1 MNIMDKAMASV
12 DMQLPEQPATLSVS
26 TDKNRPSN
34 DKLTKESI
42 RASQRKFALVYQAFI
57 NQWPTQSERIKYANQ
72 ACGHEWIGSHACAT
86 TGENSCVIAWQSDKP
101 TPFHMG
107 PCFWIALARWNQEA
121 HAEGFTPIRFAHPH
135 KSQYSNQVVKERPL
149 PRITDFMGAFHGIGE
164 PLSFSITSA
173 ID

>member
-107 PCFWIALARWNQEA
+107 PCFWIALARWNKRA
-121 HAEGFTPIRFAHPH
+121 HKDGLIPIRFTN
-135 KSQYSNQVVKERPL
+135 SNKPQHSHQIIKERPL
-149 PRITDFMGAFHGIGE
+149 PQISDFMCAFHGIGE

>member
-1 MNIMDKAMASV
+1 MNPIDTALNTL
-12 DMQLPEQPATLSVS
+12 DMQLPEQPVASIQ
-26 TDKNRPSN
+26 PSD
-34 DKLTKESI
+34 DKLSKESI

-57 NQWPTQSERIKYANQ
+57 NQWPTQSERIQYANQ

-101 TPFHMG
+101 TPYHMG
-107 PCFWIALARWNQEA
+107 PCFWIALARWNKRA
-121 HAEGFTPIRFAHPH
+121 HKDGLIPIRFTN
-135 KSQYSNQVVKERPL
+135 SNKPQHSHQIIKERPL
-149 PRITDFMGAFHGIGE
+149 PKISDFMSAFHGIGE